1 MYGNSAASVR
11 GIVCMSRQTDT
22 AAQEKDWAEWAELTS
37 LMMAMESTHQCS
49 LSLRIT
55 SSSSG
60 YRSFVDVDAT
70 MTMLIG
76 PALPLRLSLLSHYP
90 HPQHHSICGLLR
102 AMLLRL
108 EKRVNEEVYRQ
119 RELPL

>member
-60 YRSFVDVDAT
+60 YRSFVDVDAS
-70 MTMLIG
+70 MTMPTLIG
-76 PALPLRLSLLSHYP
+76 PALPLRLSLLSRSEEHTSEL
-90 HPQHHSICGLLR
+90 QSHSFISY
-102 AMLLRL
+102 A
-108 EKRVNEEVYRQ
+108 
-119 RELPL
+119 